1 MLTDSRALS
10 TAREVGGRGNGKQE
24 VRNQVQKQT
33 SSLLKVLDQL
43 MERQTSMKD
52 LQESIPSKRARG
64 RLPFLDNRRR
74 RSRLQSPI
82 NSPIPPPPGA
92 QAYDAPSAIRVPN
105 STMSHP

>member
-10 TAREVGGRGNGKQE
+10 TVREVGGRGNGKQE
-24 VRNQVQKQT
+24 VRNQAQKQT

-43 MERQTSMKD
+43 MERQTSMD

-64 RLPFLDNRRR
+64 RLLFLDNRRR